1 MGYRMLFFIALLL
14 IGCNAEQST
23 ESDSTSNGATNES
36 SAPVSIA
43 SNRNLESPDFSI
55 QVQGIPQ
62 GTGYLVTFFCE
73 TQFIVDSAAVN
84 AAGVMSFKRQEPY
97 NPGTYVAIMP
107 KQSANIQ
114 FILDE
119 DQTFSLST
127 QASNPVNAMQVE
139 GSLDNELFY
148 QNLQFEAAIQPRFD
162 AVANAIKQAGPASP
176 EYSNFKAQQDELV
189 KERKDH
195 LQSLF
200 QQAPNS
206 LFTKFK
212 KAGQN
217 PDIQD
222 VRKADG
228 TVDAQKQVYL
238 YKQGFW
244 EDVDFQ
250 DERLLYTPVIFN
262 KLRRYM
268 QQLTA
273 QNPDSIIGSADFLI
287 KQVPGQ
293 STYYKFFTNW
303 IAATFE
309 PGNVPIMD
317 AEAIYVHMVKNYF
330 TQEKAFWL
338 EPAQAQGLQMRADEM
353 GNSLVGQKGPNV
365 KVPDNRGNV
374 RELYGL
380 KSDYIIVFMY
390 NPDCEHCQEET
401 PVLKNFYNNWKAQGV
416 SVEVYAIAI
425 DTEPALWNKFI
436 QDYQIGEWVNVFDPT
451 NRSIYKTYYVDNTP
465 ELYVL
470 NKDRVIIGKNLKPY
484 QVPDIIRMDQQQ

>member
-1 MGYRMLFFIALLL
+1 MGKRMLFFIALL
-14 IGCNAEQST
+14 IWGCNAQEPG
-23 ESDSTSNGATNES
+23 ESNTDSAALDNTT
-36 SAPVSIA
+36 APVSIA
-43 SNRNLESPDFSI
+43 SNRDLESPDFSI
-55 QVQGIPQ
+55 QAQGVPQ
-62 GTGYLVTFFCE
+62 GTGYLVAFFCE
-73 TQFIVDSAAVN
+73 TQFIVDSAVVN
-84 AAGVMSFKRQEPY
+84 ASGKMAFKREQPY
-97 NPGTYVAIMP
+97 NPGTYVAVMP
-107 KQSANIQ
+107 NQTANIQ

-127 QASNPVNAMQVE
+127 QAANPVNAMKVE

-148 QNLQFEAAIQPRFD
+148 ENLQFEAAIQPRFD
-162 AVANAIKQAGPASP
+162 EVANAIKLAGPSSP
-176 EYSNFKAQQDELV
+176 NYSTHKAQQDALV
-189 KERKDH
+189 AERKQH

-222 VRKADG
+222 VRKPDG

-238 YKQGFW
+238 YKAEFW
-244 EDVDFQ
+244 NDVDFQ

-273 QNPDSIIGSADFLI
+273 QNQDSLISSADFLI
-287 KQVPGQ
+287 KKVPPR

-309 PGNVPIMD
+309 PGKVSIMD

-353 GNSLVGQKGPNV
+353 GNSLVGQKGPNI
-365 KVPDNRGNV
+365 KVPGADGRIK
-374 RELYGL
+374 ELYDI
-380 KSDYIIVFMY
+380 KSDYILVFMY

-401 PVLKNFYNNWKAQGV
+401 PVLRNFYNNWKTQGV
-416 SVEVYAIAI
+416 DVEVYAVAI
-425 DTEPALWNKFI
+425 DTEDALWKKFI
-436 QDYQIGEWVNVFDPT
+436 SDYQISEWVNVFDPT

-470 NKDRVIIGKNLKPY
+470 NKDRTIIAKNLKPY
-484 QVPDIIRMDQQQ
+484 QVPDVIRMDQQQ